1 VNDGVNARVLGAREP
16 NERGAA
22 VVIALVITMLLAVLG
37 AGLLTLTST
46 ETMIAASYR
55 HAQEA
60 SYGAEAALERAM
72 TDLAT
77 IVDWSVVVATPNVM
91 SALNDGAS
99 SVRVP
104 DGRVVSLASL
114 SAERQRESDDSAG
127 PAVYRADNPQWRLFA
142 HAPIQDLLSSPATAP
157 PLYLL
162 VWVADDGRDGDGDP
176 ARDSNGRVIVHAEAL
191 GSGAARRGV
200 EAVVARSGNGVLRVL
215 EWRRRP

>member
-1 VNDGVNARVLGAREP
+1 MNHLLNARVV

-37 AGLLTLTST
+37 AGMLTLTTT

-77 IVDWSVVVATPNVM
+77 LADWSVAVATPNVM
-91 SALNDGAS
+91 SSLNDGAS
-99 SVRVP
+99 SVRLP
-104 DGRVVSLASL
+104 DGLIVSLAAL
-114 SAERQRESDDSAG
+114 SADRQRESDSSG
-127 PAVYRADNPQWRLFA
+127 PAMYRADNPQWRLFA
-142 HAPIQDLLSSPATAP
+142 HAPIEDLLSSPATAP

-162 VWVADDGRDGDGDP
+162 VWVADDGNDGDGDP
-176 ARDSNGRVIVHAEAL
+176 TRDLNGRVIVHAEAL
-191 GSGAARRGV
+191 GSGGARRGV
-200 EAVVARSGNGVLRVL
+200 EAVITRSGNGVLRVL
-215 EWRRRP
+215 GWQRRP

>member
-1 VNDGVNARVLGAREP
+1 MNQVLNARAL

-37 AGLLTLTST
+37 AGMLTLTTT

-77 IVDWSVVVATPNVM
+77 IADWNVVVATPNVM
-91 SALNDGAS
+91 SSLNDGAR
-99 SVRVP
+99 SVRLP
-104 DGRVVSLASL
+104 DGLVVSVAAL
-114 SAERQRESDDSAG
+114 SADRQRESDDISG
-127 PAVYRADNPQWRLFA
+127 PAMYRADNPQWRLFA
-142 HAPIQDLLSSPATAP
+142 HAPIEDLLSSPATAP

-162 VWVADDGRDGDGDP
+162 VWVADDGSDGDGDP
-176 ARDSNGRVIVHAEAL
+176 TRDSNGRVIVHAEAR
-191 GSGAARRGV
+191 GAGGARRGV
-200 EAVVARSGNGVLRVL
+200 EAVITRSGNGVLRVL
-215 EWRRRP
+215 GWQRRP

>member
-1 VNDGVNARVLGAREP
+1 MNHVLNARVL

-37 AGLLTLTST
+37 AGMLTLTTT

-77 IVDWSVVVATPNVM
+77 IADWSVVVATPNVM
-91 SALNDGAS
+91 SSLNDGAS
-99 SVRVP
+99 SVRLP
-104 DGRVVSLASL
+104 DGLVVSVAAL
-114 SAERQRESDDSAG
+114 SADRQRESDDISG
-127 PAVYRADNPQWRLFA
+127 PAMYRADNPQWRLFA
-142 HAPIQDLLSSPATAP
+142 HAPIEDLLSSPATAP

-162 VWVADDGRDGDGDP
+162 VWVADDGSDGDGDP
-176 ARDSNGRVIVHAEAL
+176 TRDANGRVIVHAEAR
-191 GSGAARRGV
+191 GAGGARRGV
-200 EAVVARSGNGVLRVL
+200 EAVITRSGNGVLRVL
-215 EWRRRP
+215 GWQRRP

>member
-1 VNDGVNARVLGAREP
+1 VNHLLNARIV

-37 AGLLTLTST
+37 AGMLTLTTT

-77 IVDWSVVVATPNVM
+77 IADWSVVVATPNVM
-91 SALNDGAS
+91 SSLNDGVS
-99 SVRVP
+99 SVRLP
-104 DGRVVSLASL
+104 DGLTVSVAAL
-114 SAERQRESDDSAG
+114 SADRQRESDISG
-127 PAVYRADNPQWRLFA
+127 PAMYRADNPQWRLFA
-142 HAPIQDLLSSPATAP
+142 HAPIEDLLSSPATAP

-162 VWVADDGRDGDGDP
+162 VWVADDGNDGDGDP
-176 ARDSNGRVIVHAEAL
+176 TRDSNGRVIVHAEAH
-191 GSGAARRGV
+191 GSGGARRGV
-200 EAVVARSGNGVLRVL
+200 EAVITRSGNGVLRVHG
-215 EWRRRP
+215 WQRRP

>member
-1 VNDGVNARVLGAREP
+1 MNHVLNARVL

-37 AGLLTLTST
+37 AGMLTLTTT

-77 IVDWSVVVATPNVM
+77 IADWSVVVATPNVM
-91 SALNDGAS
+91 SSLNDGAS
-99 SVRVP
+99 SVRLP
-104 DGRVVSLASL
+104 DGLVVSVAALGAD
-114 SAERQRESDDSAG
+114 RQRESDDISG
-127 PAVYRADNPQWRLFA
+127 PAMYRADNPQWRLFA
-142 HAPIQDLLSSPATAP
+142 HAPIEDLLSSPATAP

-162 VWVADDGRDGDGDP
+162 VWVDDDGSD
-176 ARDSNGRVIVHAEAL
+176 
-191 GSGAARRGV
+191 
-200 EAVVARSGNGVLRVL
+200 
-215 EWRRRP
+215 